1 MTVRPTDTFKTAKK
15 LLSSTLGARDFSSAV
30 SGFCQAFIVKK
41 SVFLAASAYGRRRVG
56 LRPTPKIPAA
66 REKNLWYPGYCQGIY
81 KQFYFLCM
89 SCYFQVLP
97 YSMSSLSFFLVHRTN
112 ARETKMTTRVT
123 VGGWETGETLVPVAS
138 LPSLNLKKKK
148 RLLTVY
154 FYPNV

>member
-15 LLSSTLGARDFSSAV
+15 LLSSTLGARHFSSAV
-30 SGFCQAFIVKK
+30 SGFCQVFIVKK

>member
-30 SGFCQAFIVKK
+30 SSFCQVFIVKK

-97 YSMSSLSFFLVHRTN
+97 YSMSRLSFFLVRRTN

-123 VGGWETGETLVPVAS
+123 VGGRETGETFIPVAS
-138 LPSLNLKKKK
+138 LPSLNLKKK
-148 RLLTVY
+148 RLLAA
-154 FYPNV
+154 